1 MNEELSMNNEF
12 EKIYAKYYK
21 SLYRYLLTLTKN
33 SNIAEETTQEAFY
46 KALKN
51 IKNYDSKYE
60 MFTWL
65 CNIAKNTY
73 YSSYKKNKR
82 YEELDSNISDN
93 ENSIINKIIDS
104 ETNEELL
111 KIVHDLDEPFKEVFT
126 LRVYGELSFKQIG
139 NIFNKTE
146 SWARVTF
153 YRSKVKIKENLDEEK
168 L

>member
-1 MNEELSMNNEF
+1 MEREF
-12 EKIYAKYYK
+12 AEIYAKYYH
-21 SLYRYLLTLTKN
+21 SIYRYLLYYTKN
-33 SNIAEETTQEAFY
+33 KELAEEITQETFY

-51 IKNYDSKYE
+51 INKYDTNYE

-73 YSSYKKNKR
+73 YSYYKKHKK
-82 YEELDSNISDN
+82 YEDMDDNIIHDHK
-93 ENSIINKIIDS
+93 EIIDKIILS
-104 ETNEELL
+104 ETNETLL
-111 KIVHDLDEPFKEVFT
+111 KIVHELTEPYKEVFT
-126 LRVYGELSFKQIG
+126 LRIYGECSFKQIG

-153 YRSKVKIKENLDEEK
+153 YRSKLKIKEKLDEEK

>member
-1 MNEELSMNNEF
+1 MESEF
-12 EKIYAKYYK
+12 EKIYAKYYQ
-21 SLYRYLLTLTKN
+21 SIYRYLLTITKN
-33 SNIAEETTQEAFY
+33 SNIAEEITQETFY

-51 IKNYDSKYE
+51 IKKYDSKYQ

-82 YEELDSNISDN
+82 YEELNDNIRDN
-93 ENSIINKIIDS
+93 EKEIINKIIDS

-111 KIVHDLDEPFKEVFT
+111 KIVHNLEEPFKEVFT

-153 YRSKVKIKENLDEEK
+153 YRSKIRIKEKLNEK
-168 L
+168 EL

>member
-1 MNEELSMNNEF
+1 MELEF
-12 EKIYAKYYK
+12 EKVYAKYYQ
-21 SLYRYLLTLTKN
+21 SIYRYLLSFTKN
-33 SNIAEETTQEAFY
+33 SHLAEELTQETFY

-51 IKNYDSKYE
+51 INKYNSKYS

-73 YSSYKKNKR
+73 FSVYKKDKNNLN
-82 YEELDSNISDN
+82 LDFDIEDN
-93 ENSIINKIIDS
+93 TKDIVSKIIDS
-104 ETNEELL
+104 ETSEEIL
-111 KIVHDLDEPFKEVFT
+111 KIVHLLDEPYKEVFI
-126 LRVYGELSFKQIG
+126 LRIYGDISFREIG

-153 YRSKVKIKENLDEEK
+153 YRSKIKIKEKLDEKE

>member
-1 MNEELSMNNEF
+1 MSNEF
-12 EKIYAKYYK
+12 EKVYAKYYQ
-21 SLYRYLLTLTKN
+21 SIYRYLLSITKN
-33 SNIAEETTQEAFY
+33 SSIAEEITQETFY

-51 IKNYDSKYE
+51 IKNYDSNYK

-73 YSSYKKNKR
+73 YSMYKKNKR
-82 YEELDSNISDN
+82 YDELDDNINDN
-93 ENSIINKIIDS
+93 EKAIINKIIDS

-111 KIVHDLDEPFKEVFT
+111 KIVHNLEEPFKEVFT
-126 LRVYGELSFKQIG
+126 LRVYGNLSFKQIS

-153 YRSKVKIKENLDEEK
+153 YRSKIKIKENLDEKE

>member
-1 MNEELSMNNEF
+1 MNEVNMESEF
-12 EKIYAKYYK
+12 EKIYAKYYQ
-21 SLYRYLLTLTKN
+21 SIYRYLLTITKN
-33 SNIAEETTQEAFY
+33 SNLAEEITQETFY

-51 IKNYDSKYE
+51 IKKYDSKYS

-65 CNIAKNTY
+65 GNIAKNTY

-82 YEELDSNISDN
+82 YEELDDNIKDN
-93 ENSIINKIIDS
+93 EKEIINKIIDS

-111 KIVHDLDEPFKEVFT
+111 KIVHNLEEPFKEVFT

-153 YRSKVKIKENLDEEK
+153 YRSKIRIKEKLNEK
-168 L
+168 EL

>member
-1 MNEELSMNNEF
+1 MDNEF
-12 EKIYAKYYK
+12 EKIYTKYYQ
-21 SLYRYLLTLTKN
+21 SIYRYLLTLTSN
-33 SNIAEETTQEAFY
+33 SHIAEEITQETFF

-51 IKNYDSKYE
+51 IKKYNSDYK
-60 MFTWL
+60 MLTWL

-73 YSSYKKNKR
+73 YTMYKKNK
-82 YEELDSNISDN
+82 YLIELNDNLQDN
-93 ENSIINKIIDS
+93 ENEFITSIINT

-111 KIVHDLDEPFKEVFT
+111 KIVHSLDEPYKEVFT

-146 SWARVTF
+146 SWARITF
-153 YRSKVKIKENLDEEK
+153 YRSKIKIKENINEEK